1 MNDINRDQGTW
12 AEPSQFAESNPAP
25 QYTSQQPGASVSYT
39 AGTSPA
45 IQPPVAYG
53 VIQNGGQHKETE
65 ETVKLKENY
74 GFFGPITFIYS
85 VFYAFC
91 MYRNG
96 SGVTF
101 PFFVA
106 GSLLLLCLFLS
117 KLGTTLKKGS
127 IFYMVGMILLGIST
141 FLTDDARIIVFNK
154 LGIFLLMMSLL
165 LNQFFDTSKWKLG
178 KYLGGIIQLIFMSIG
193 EIARPV
199 QDGIN
204 YRKARSGKDHK
215 NVGFVI
221 IGLMISVPL
230 LSVVLVLLASADAV
244 FFDMIVKVLGKINIV
259 SIFQIGFLIVF
270 MFFFSYMLTSYLCK
284 KQIKEE
290 VVDYRTG
297 EPVLAI
303 TVTTMLTLVYLLF
316 SVVQI
321 AALFLGKMQLPQGY
335 TYARY
340 ARQGFFQLLIVS
352 ILNLIIV
359 LGCMNLFKKSMVLK
373 GILTLMSLCTFIM
386 IASSA
391 MRMLIYIRFYYLTF
405 LRILVLWGLAL
416 LAVLFAGILISI
428 YAERFPLFR
437 YSMVVVTLLYL
448 ALSFAHPDY
457 IIAKVNIANVKAEGK
472 QWWVAEGVEPYQDF
486 RYLSRLSAD
495 AAPVI
500 VPFLNEL
507 GYDFAAFDAE
517 LATSYAN
524 EQRKQNNAPWLYIN
538 YKEDF
543 GYWWLERLQERT
555 DNFGIRTF
563 NLSRYRAMQMLH

>member
-1 MNDINRDQGTW
+1 MNDMNQNQGTW
-12 AEPSQFAESNPAP
+12 AEPSQFAGSSSAM
-25 QYTSQQPGASVSYT
+25 QYTAQQPV
-39 AGTSPA
+39 
-45 IQPPVAYG
+45 QPVTFG
-53 VIQNGGQHKETE
+53 VVQNGAQHKETE

-74 GFFGPITFIYS
+74 GFFGPAAFIYS

-106 GSLLLLCLFLS
+106 GSLLLLYLFLS
-117 KLGTTLKKGS
+117 KLGTTLKRGS
-127 IFYMVGMILLGIST
+127 IFYMAGMMLLGVST
-141 FLTDDARIIVFNK
+141 FLTDDGRIIAFNK

-165 LNQFFDTSKWKLG
+165 LKQFFDTSKWKLG
-178 KYLGGIIQLIFMSIG
+178 KYLGSIIQLVFMSIG

-199 QDGIN
+199 EDGIR
-204 YRKARSGKDHK
+204 YRKAKSGKDHR

-230 LSVVLVLLASADAV
+230 LGVVLVLLASADAV
-244 FFDMIVKVLGKINIV
+244 FLDIIVKVFDAINIE
-259 SIFQIGFLIVF
+259 SILQIAFLIAF
-270 MFFFSYMLTSYLCK
+270 MFFFSYMLISCLCK

-290 VVDYRTG
+290 VKDYRTG
-297 EPVLAI
+297 EPILAI
-303 TVTTMLTLVYLLF
+303 TVTTVLTLVYLFF

-321 AALFLGKMQLPQGY
+321 AALFLRQMQLPAGY

-359 LGCMNLFKKSMVLK
+359 LTCMGLFKRSKALK

-391 MRMLIYIRFYYLTF
+391 VRMIIYVRFYYLTF
-405 LRILVLWGLAL
+405 LRILVLWGLTL
-416 LAVLFAGILISI
+416 LAVLFLGILISI
-428 YAERFPLFR
+428 YAEKFPLFR
-437 YSMVVVTLLYL
+437 YSMTVVTLLYL

-457 IIAKVNIANVKAEGK
+457 IIAKVNIANTEAESK
-472 QWWVAEGVEPYQDF
+472 QWWVAEEVEPYQDF
-486 RYLSRLSAD
+486 RYLSGLSAD
-495 AAPVI
+495 AAPVM
-500 VPFLNEL
+500 VPYLKEL
-507 GYDFAAFDAE
+507 EYDFAAFDAE
-517 LATSYAN
+517 IATSYAN
-524 EQRKQNNAPWLYIN
+524 EQRKQNDAPYLYVN

-543 GYWWLERLQERT
+543 GYWWVGRLQERT

-563 NLSRYRAMQMLH
+563 NLSRYRAMQLLR